1 MTNNFGMT
9 QNSVLN
15 FCIPSGLIE
24 GSKNKTNEAEIKLMK
39 RLVQFYQLVVITH
52 KTDLFI
58 YLPLEYSHI
67 SS

>member
-39 RLVQFYQLVVITH
+39 RLVQFYQSEKKLH
-52 KTDLFI
+52 WI
-58 YLPLEYSHI
+58 YKNTAE
-67 SS
+67 